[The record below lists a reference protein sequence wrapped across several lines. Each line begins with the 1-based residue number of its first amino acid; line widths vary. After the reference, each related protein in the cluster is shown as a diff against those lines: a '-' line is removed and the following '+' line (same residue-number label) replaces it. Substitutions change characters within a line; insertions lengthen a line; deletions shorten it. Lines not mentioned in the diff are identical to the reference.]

1 MSEEA
6 PLDGE
11 PADTHEAIM
20 MATFAALQK
29 HGYPGI
35 SIQRIADESALT
47 KSTFYHHF
55 DGKDD
60 ILLSFVQY
68 MRDYFE
74 RGYRIES
81 AGDPVGDLKA
91 YITISLGEYPAPEGT
106 PDAGERIG
114 TYLELRSQAIQNP
127 AFREEFTEMSAD
139 LVDYLAEII
148 RAGIDAGVFEPVDPD
163 RTAEYLSAT
172 LEGINLQ
179 QTTRTDAPGALLRE
193 ELESYIQSELL
204 VDDSEF

>member
-1 MSEEA
+1 MSDEA

-20 MATFAALQK
+20 MATFAALQT

-35 SIQRIADESALT
+35 SIQRIADESELT

-81 AGDPVGDLKA
+81 TGDPVGDLGA
-91 YITISLGEYPAPEGT
+91 YITVSLGDYPAPEGT
-106 PDAGERIG
+106 PTAGERVG
-114 TYLELRSQAIQNP
+114 TYLELRAQAIQNP
-127 AFREEFTEMSAD
+127 EFREEFTEMSAA
-139 LVDYLAEII
+139 LVDYLADII
-148 RAGIDAGVFEPVDPD
+148 RAGIEQNVFTSVDPD
-163 RTAEYLSAT
+163 RTAEFIIAT
-172 LEGINLQ
+172 IEGINLQ
-179 QTTRTDAPGALLRE
+179 KTTRTDEPGAMLRD
-193 ELESYIQSELL
+193 ELEAYLQNELL
-204 VDDSEF
+204 VDDVSF